1 MQTRMIQAEF
11 SAASALA
18 DQQQKI
24 ADRRMKSLQPVSFGG
39 FSGGVVMISACGLTR
54 WESNDDKTIDIR
66 TMVPITA

>member
-11 SAASALA
+11 SAAKALA
-18 DQQQKI
+18 DQQQKT
-24 ADRRMKSLQPVSFGG
+24 ADRRMNSLKP
-39 FSGGVVMISACGLTR
+39 SGGGEFSSGLVMISAGGLTR